1 MIVLVLILVVV
12 VFAPSLWVRWVMNAH
27 SEDLEGMPGT
37 GGELAQHL
45 IERFSLDSVKVE
57 TTEIGDHYDPVDKRV
72 RLSEANFSGRSLTAV
87 AIAAHEVGHA
97 MQDHQNDPRLVIR
110 TKLVPIADKVAR
122 FSAGAIWA
130 APIFALITRHPV
142 PFWVLAACGLGG
154 LLIRMMVHLV
164 TLPIEWDASFGKA
177 LPVLQAGSYLGA
189 KQEQVVA
196 KILRAAAFTYVAAA
210 LADVLNLTRW
220 AALLLRR

>member
-45 IERFSLDSVKVE
+45 IERFGLDSVKVE

-97 MQDHQNDPRLVIR
+97 M
-110 TKLVPIADKVAR
+110 
-122 FSAGAIWA
+122 
-130 APIFALITRHPV
+130 
-142 PFWVLAACGLGG
+142 
-154 LLIRMMVHLV
+154 
-164 TLPIEWDASFGKA
+164 
-177 LPVLQAGSYLGA
+177 
-189 KQEQVVA
+189 
-196 KILRAAAFTYVAAA
+196 
-210 LADVLNLTRW
+210 
-220 AALLLRR
+220 

>member
-12 VFAPSLWVRWVMNAH
+12 VFAPSLWVRWVMNAY
-27 SEDLEGMPGT
+27 SKDLEGMPGT

-45 IERFSLDSVKVE
+45 VDRFGLESVKVE
-57 TTEIGDHYDPVDKRV
+57 TTTIGDHYDPVDKRV

-130 APIFALITRHPV
+130 APIFALVTRHPV

-177 LPVLQAGSYLGA
+177 LPVLKAGSYLGSN
-189 KQEQVVA
+189 QEQVVA

>member
-1 MIVLVLILVVV
+1 MIVFVLILVVV
-12 VFAPSLWVRWVMNAH
+12 VFAPSLWVRWVMHAY
-27 SEDLEGMPGT
+27 SEDLDGMPGT

-45 IERFSLDSVKVE
+45 IERFGLESVKVE
-57 TTEIGDHYDPVDKRV
+57 TTEVGDHYDPVDKRV
-72 RLSEANFSGRSLTAV
+72 RLSEANFSGRSLTAI

-164 TLPIEWDASFGKA
+164 TLLSLIH
-177 LPVLQAGSYLGA
+177 
-189 KQEQVVA
+189 
-196 KILRAAAFTYVAAA
+196 I
-210 LADVLNLTRW
+210 
-220 AALLLRR
+220 

>member
-1 MIVLVLILVVV
+1 
-12 VFAPSLWVRWVMNAH
+12 
-27 SEDLEGMPGT
+27 MPGT

-45 IERFSLDSVKVE
+45 VDRFGLESVKVE
-57 TTEIGDHYDPVDKRV
+57 TTAIGDHYDPVDKRV

-130 APIFALITRHPV
+130 APIFALVTRHPV

-177 LPVLQAGSYLGA
+177 LPVLKAGSYLGSN
-189 KQEQVVA
+189 QEQVVA

>member
-1 MIVLVLILVVV
+1 M
-12 VFAPSLWVRWVMNAH
+12 
-27 SEDLEGMPGT
+27 
-37 GGELAQHL
+37 
-45 IERFSLDSVKVE
+45 
-57 TTEIGDHYDPVDKRV
+57 

-97 MQDHQNDPRLVIR
+97 MQDHQKDPRLVIR

-130 APIFALITRHPV
+130 APIFALDNPSSGT
-142 PFWVLAACGLGG
+142 VLGARRPAVLGA
-154 LLIRMMVHLV
+154 LIRMMVHLV

-177 LPVLQAGSYLGA
+177 LPVLKGRFLSRCA

-220 AALLLRR
+220 AAHRFCAAKSGHQKFNLSLFIAKSCRWSV

>member
-45 IERFSLDSVKVE
+45 IDRFGLDSVKVE

-72 RLSEANFSGRSLTAV
+72 RLSEANFAGRSLTAV

-122 FSAGAIWA
+122 VSAGAIWA
-130 APIFALITRHPV
+130 APIFALVTRHPV
-142 PFWVLAACGLGG
+142 PFWVLAVCGLSG

-189 KQEQVVA
+189 RQEQAVA
-196 KILRAAAFTYVAAA
+196 KILRAAAITYVAAA

>member
-45 IERFSLDSVKVE
+45 IDRFGLDSVKVE

-72 RLSEANFSGRSLTAV
+72 RLSEANFAGRSLTAV

-122 FSAGAIWA
+122 VSAGAIWA
-130 APIFALITRHPV
+130 APIFALVTRHPV
-142 PFWVLAACGLGG
+142 PFWVLAVCGLSG

-189 KQEQVVA
+189 RQEQAVA